1 MSGGRVEGRDH
12 GGCQDHGGAGG
23 SGGGCG
29 GGSGE
34 RRVFEYALL
43 RAVPR
48 AEREE
53 QINVGVIVYFHT
65 ASWVRALTHLDE
77 RRLLALDPRAD
88 VEGVRRA
95 LRAIEGV
102 CAGGAAAGQAA
113 GESAG
118 QRFRWLT
125 APRSTVV
132 RPGPIHSGLTADPE
146 AEAHRLLD
154 LLVR

>member
-1 MSGGRVEGRDH
+1 MSATS
-12 GGCQDHGGAGG
+12 GCEENV
-23 SGGGCG
+23 
-29 GGSGE
+29 E
-34 RRVFEYALL
+34 RRVFEYAVL

-53 QINVGVIVYFHT
+53 QINVGVLVYCHT
-65 ASWVRALTHLDE
+65 ASWVRALTHLDAD
-77 RRLLALDPRAD
+77 RLRALDPQAD
-88 VEGVRRA
+88 ADGVRRA
-95 LRAIEGV
+95 LRAIEGI

-113 GESAG
+113 KESAG

-132 RPGPIHSGLTADPE
+132 RAGPVHSGLTSDHE
-146 AEAHRLLD
+146 AEAERLFA